1 MKKKVIALILAVLLV
16 LSCAPFGMAYTTEA
30 MQAANHLN
38 QLGMFAGSGSNPDG
52 TPNYK
57 LDDKPK
63 RTEGIVMLLALLGER
78 EKADGSHTSPF
89 TDVPTWAKKYVNY
102 AYRQKYTSG
111 VSSTK
116 FGSSKEV
123 SSNEYLT
130 FVLTAMGYSSKTDFN
145 WKDPYTLADKLGITD
160 GQYYFGC
167 KFTRGDMC
175 IMSNNA
181 LNAKVN
187 GSDKTLLEVLADK
200 GVIKN
205 VFIESQV
212 VSQLET
218 EQFSYVA
225 LGTFRYNFLKVTN
238 NSKYDLRLN
247 VTATFYDENGKMVA
261 VKDTSQEAVESG
273 EDTLL
278 IFLPDT
284 AYARAEYKISAKEE
298 PTYECVR
305 SDITYS
311 GSIVDDK
318 VILTLTNTG
327 TKPAEF
333 VEAYVLFFKDGEL
346 VYHDSAYF
354 TDDEY
359 ELKPSALMNKELRTY
374 DTEFDSY
381 EVFITGRR
389 YKTK

>member
-1 MKKKVIALILAVLLV
+1 MMKRIASLLLAVVMV
-16 LSCAPFGMAYTTEA
+16 LSCAPLGMAYTTEA
-30 MQAANHLN
+30 FKAATHLN
-38 QLGMFAGSGSNPDG
+38 QLGMFAGSGSLPDG
-52 TPNYK
+52 SPNYK

-63 RTEGIVMLLALLGER
+63 RTEAIVMLLALLGER
-78 EKADGSHTSPF
+78 DKADGSHTSPF

-111 VSSTK
+111 ISSTK
-116 FGSSKEV
+116 FGSNKEV

-145 WKDPYTLADKLGITD
+145 WKDPYTLADSLGITH
-160 GQYYFGC
+160 GEYYLNC

-175 IMSNNA
+175 IMSDNA
-181 LNAKVN
+181 LGAKIK
-187 GSDKTLLEVLADK
+187 GSDKTLLELLAEK
-200 GVIKN
+200 GVIEN

-212 VSQLET
+212 VGQLET
-218 EQFSYVA
+218 EQYSYTSMS
-225 LGTFRYNFLKVTN
+225 TFRYNFLKVTN

-247 VTATFYDENGKMVA
+247 VTATFYDEGGNMVA

-278 IFLPDT
+278 VFLPDNDYT
-284 AYARAEYKISAKEE
+284 RVEYKISAKEE

-311 GSIVDDK
+311 GSIVEDK
-318 VILTLTNTG
+318 VILTLVNTG
-327 TKPAEF
+327 TEPAEF
-333 VEAYVLFFKDGEL
+333 VEAYVLFFKDGVL
-346 VYHDSAYF
+346 VDHDSTYF
-354 TDDEY
+354 TDDDH
-359 ELKPSALMNKELRTY
+359 ELKPGALMNKELHAY
-374 DTEFDSY
+374 GTEFDSY

-389 YKTK
+389 YVDK